1 MYFLFLL
8 QENIILKQKKN
19 SHNNFSW
26 GLTSN
31 KEALFLDT
39 LTAHTVL
46 HMIESGDVSG

>member
-8 QENIILKQKKN
+8 QENIILKQKN
-19 SHNNFSW
+19 SRNNFSW

-31 KEALFLDT
+31 KEALFHNT
-39 LTAHTVL
+39 LTAHTVS